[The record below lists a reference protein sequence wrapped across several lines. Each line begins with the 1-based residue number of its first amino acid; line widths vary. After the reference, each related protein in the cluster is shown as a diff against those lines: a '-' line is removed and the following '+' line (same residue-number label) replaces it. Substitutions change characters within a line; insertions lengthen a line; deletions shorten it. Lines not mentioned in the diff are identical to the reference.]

1 MTAYRRLRQA
11 EHKMNRTHLT
21 LTLVQYILQKNP
33 TGLGLDSILF
43 HEIYTVT
50 MVRVGDV
57 PTLSN
62 SVLV

>member
-1 MTAYRRLRQA
+1 
-11 EHKMNRTHLT
+11 MNRTHLT

-33 TGLGLDSILF
+33 TGLGLDSILY